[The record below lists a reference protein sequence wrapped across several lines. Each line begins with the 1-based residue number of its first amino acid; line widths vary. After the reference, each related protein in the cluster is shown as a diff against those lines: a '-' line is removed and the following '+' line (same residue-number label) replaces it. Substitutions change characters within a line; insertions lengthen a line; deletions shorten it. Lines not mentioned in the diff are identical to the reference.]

1 MRSLKLKFDE
11 LKDLII
17 KSAYDK
23 KAEDIQFFDVK
34 ERSDYTD
41 GVIICHGTGD
51 LHVKTIAENI
61 MEIAKENKI
70 QIISK
75 EGFKNLT
82 WILIDFVDII
92 VHVFN
97 EETRKYY
104 KLEQLWNASTKNKEN
119 IEMKNVEKKDI

>member
-1 MRSLKLKFDE
+1 MKLKFNE
-11 LKDLII
+11 LKNLII

-34 ERSDYTD
+34 EKSDYTD

-51 LHVKTIAENI
+51 LHVKAIAENI
-61 MEIAKENKI
+61 IAMAKENKI
-70 QIISK
+70 QVISK
-75 EGFKNLT
+75 EGMQNLT
-82 WILIDFVDII
+82 WVLIDFVDIV

-104 KLEQLWNASTKNKEN
+104 KLEKLWNVSAKNKEN
-119 IEMKNVEKKDI
+119 IEKENVEKKDT